1 VLANF
6 SVENVSVTL
15 WLCLQCSWKNCL

>member
-15 WLCLQCSWKNCL
+15 WLCLQCSCKNCL